1 MEENGDVARRTL
13 TAEDRAKAQ
22 ESRSYNAYLA
32 ERQRWAQK
40 GYTMYEAVS
49 RAEFRELYLNAK
61 DLGLTHIAR
70 TLGQADRLFTQ
81 AEARE
86 IIKRTREAIND
97 AERAAESLNRR
108 ATERHKH
115 ARDAARRR
123 GAEIPP
129 PPRKIAASD
138 IRDASRELLKKYPSV
153 KAIIA
158 APLETRKKMLEEV
171 AEVHGWRVAEAVI
184 YG

>member
-1 MEENGDVARRTL
+1 MARRTL

-40 GYTMYEAVS
+40 GYTMYEPVS

-61 DLGLTHIAR
+61 DLRLTHISR

-86 IIKRTREAIND
+86 IIKNAREAIGD
-97 AERAAESLNRR
+97 AERVAESLNRR
-108 ATERHKH
+108 AAERHKR

-123 GAEIPP
+123 GAEMPE
-129 PPRKIAASD
+129 PPRKVSTED
-138 IRDASRELLKKYPSV
+138 IRAASRELLKKYPNA
-153 KAIIA
+153 KAITA
-158 APLETRKKMLEEV
+158 TPLKTRKQMLEEI
-171 AEVHGWRVAEAVI
+171 AEVHGWRAAEAVV